1 MLGRV
6 CHLAYMHTFALILV
20 LPPSALL
27 LCSLPR
33 ESSILWSMVDKSQNN
48 VLMNYSSNFGRLSNL
63 VTFYCIQPTIFFPWN
78 LKFKQNPTNLRSI
91 GSLSYVDFH
100 MFSYL
105 VHGGGFSRIT
115 VTSWMISM
123 RYIPCLHFYMLKK
136 LPPDV
141 ILTNYYFIGISR
153 RPKDVR
159 ISKKSPSV

>member
-33 ESSILWSMVDKSQNN
+33 ESSILWSMVDKSQIMFWWIT
-48 VLMNYSSNFGRLSNL
+48 VLILVWLSNL
-63 VTFYCIQPTIFFPWN
+63 VTFYCIHTTIFFPWN

-153 RPKDVR
+153 RPNDVR